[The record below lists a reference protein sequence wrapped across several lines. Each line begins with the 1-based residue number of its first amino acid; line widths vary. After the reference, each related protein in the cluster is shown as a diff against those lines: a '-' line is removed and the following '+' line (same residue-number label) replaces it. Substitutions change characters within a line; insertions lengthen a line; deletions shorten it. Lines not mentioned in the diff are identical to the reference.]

1 MTDPA
6 WPLLQREIGRAG
18 NPVEVIPPA
27 ATAGADLHRLQVT
40 VRSTL
45 GAVVYE
51 TGGLLI
57 DHGWVRL
64 LGSGGDR
71 LGRSLV
77 SWNLTCGLAVPG
89 DRLLLVGDDAV
100 GGLFAIN
107 AGRFA
112 GQSGEIHY
120 FAPDTLSWDGLDLGY
135 SDFVAFLLNGDLAEF
150 YANARWSRW
159 ESEVAAIA
167 GHQALSMYPPLWAKA
182 SGTDERSR
190 RPVPLQ
196 ELVGLAGALEPLP

>member
-1 MTDPA
+1 
-6 WPLLQREIGRAG
+6 LQQEVGRAA
-18 NPVEVIPPA
+18 NQVDVLSPA

-45 GAVVYE
+45 GAVAYE

-64 LGSGGDR
+64 LGAGSDR

-89 DRLLLVGDDAV
+89 DSLLLVGDDAV

-112 GQSGEIHY
+112 GQPGEIHY
-120 FAPDTLSWDGLDLGY
+120 FAPDNLSWDSLGFGY
-135 SDFVAFLLNGDLAEF
+135 SGFIAFLLNGDLAEF
-150 YANARWSRW
+150 YGNARWGGWRAD
-159 ESEVAAIA
+159 AAGLA
-167 GHQALSMYPPLWAKA
+167 GHQGMSIYPPLWAKA
-182 SGTDERSR
+182 SETGERSR

-196 ELVGLAGALEPLP
+196 ELIGLTGALNMGP

>member
-1 MTDPA
+1 VADPA
-6 WPLLQREIGRAG
+6 WPPLKQEIDHAG
-18 NPVEVIPPA
+18 NPVEILPLG
-27 ATAGADLHRLQVT
+27 TSAGADLHRLQVSL
-40 VRSTL
+40 RSTL

-64 LGSGGDR
+64 LGSGSDR

-77 SWNLTCGLAVPG
+77 SWNLACGLTVPG
-89 DRLLLVGDDAV
+89 DTLLLVGDDAV

-112 GQSGEIHY
+112 GQPGEVHY
-120 FAPDTLSWDGLDLGY
+120 FAPDTLSWEALGRGY
-135 SDFVAFLLNGDLAEF
+135 SDFIAFLLNGDLAEF
-150 YANARWSRW
+150 YANARWNGW
-159 ESEVAAIA
+159 EAEIVAMA
-167 GHQALSMYPPLWAKA
+167 GHQALSIYPPLWAKA
-182 SGTDERSR
+182 SSIDERSR

-196 ELVGLAGALEPLP
+196 ELVGLTGSLELLP